1 MKKVRQLSEAEIL
14 ELNLGYKK
22 GPNHPFRVRC
32 QIVLLSNENM
42 SCGQIANALNKNLKT
57 VYNAIES
64 YNSNG
69 YKNLSNKTGQGRIS
83 NLDNLTE
90 KQVKYLKEA
99 VDDQPQNLNKVV
111 AKLVKEFGFHISL
124 LLKINYDNIKK
135 ANIMCL
141 LKQPS
146 QKKIKHEFARAQ
158 STRNISDI

>member
-111 AKLVKEFGFHISL
+111 AKLVKEFGFHISKRML
-124 LLKINYDNIKK
+124 IKYIKK
-135 ANIMCL
+135 NSNIL
-141 LKQPS
+141 GAEL
-146 QKKIKHEFARAQ
+146 E
-158 STRNISDI
+158 NG